1 MAVAPTADI
10 SYLVL
15 SLNTSAR
22 AAFVGE
28 NRRVLPQLHL
38 FRAVNGFDKDETLHA
53 LASSRLLYHAYTYCS
68 FTRFGTYGSLAN
80 YLTKYLALVHQ
91 VAHRLPFMAMLEDD
105 IGVCEECGRDLAC

>member
-38 FRAVNGFDKDETLHA
+38 FRAVSRDSNYALGASLVTLV
-53 LASSRLLYHAYTYCS
+53 
-68 FTRFGTYGSLAN
+68 
-80 YLTKYLALVHQ
+80 LAL
-91 VAHRLPFMAMLEDD
+91 
-105 IGVCEECGRDLAC
+105 